1 MGNQVT
7 VVVLEVNQH
16 VCDGVVDRTSCAFAD
31 ICEVHF
37 LDCGNNFLQKSLI
50 HSCHLLEQTHSLS
63 VCNSHVEIRVGGCAV
78 LDDKRTR
85 ASQVDTV
92 SG

>member
-50 HSCHLLEQTHSLS
+50 HSCHLLEKTHSLG
-63 VCNSHVEIRVGGCAV
+63 VCDPHVEIFVGGCAI
-78 LDDKRTR
+78 RGGERSR
-85 ASQVDTV
+85 ASWVDK
-92 SG
+92 